1 MVSSIPLKQKY
12 NAIRKKDKTF
22 ETLKSFYISTF
33 FQKPR
38 STFPKG
44 FFVKFRITLDDI
56 KDFLETSQF
65 KGGSKSKIQK
75 YKKLIKTQNLDT
87 PVY

>member
-12 NAIRKKDKTF
+12 NTIRKQDKTF
-22 ETLKSFYISTF
+22 EILKSFYMSTF

-38 STFPKG
+38 STFPKE
-44 FFVKFRITLDDI
+44 FFIKFRITLQDL
-56 KDFLETSQF
+56 KTFLETSKF
-65 KGGSKSKIQK
+65 TGGSKSKIAK
-75 YKKLIKTQNLDT
+75 YKKLFKTTDLDT

>member
-12 NAIRKKDKTF
+12 NIIRKKDKTF
-22 ETLKSFYISTF
+22 NVLKSFYLSTF

-38 STFPKG
+38 STFPKD
-44 FFVKFRITLDDI
+44 FFVKFRITLEDL
-56 KDFLETSQF
+56 KVFLETSKF
-65 KGGSKSKIQK
+65 SGGSKTKIAK
-75 YKKLIKTQNLDT
+75 YKKLIKTEDLNT